1 MDDAA
6 IVVSTRC
13 EGENAIICV
22 ADNGTGMSRE
32 TVARVFEPL
41 FSTKAFGVGLGM
53 PLVKRIVEQHGGSVL
68 IDSEQGAGTRV
79 SIILP
84 RAAA

>member
-1 MDDAA
+1 
-6 IVVSTRC
+6 
-13 EGENAIICV
+13 
-22 ADNGTGMSRE
+22 MSRE
-32 TVARVFEPL
+32 TASRVFEPL

-79 SIILP
+79 SIVLP
-84 RAAA
+84 RAGAGSS